1 MNSVMELNEEDSR
14 LMDMRIDRARGSRP
28 RQELNVVHG
37 VSEVS
42 GVHVINSTLQ
52 QLTSYI

>member
-52 QLTSYI
+52 QLSYI